1 MCYVILKTYSQTLFS
16 DEHEELEENGVGG
29 PLSFDQLAQL
39 FDLDHFGIIQIS
51 SSNVSLPKLGKMRRV
66 SFEDLEHAFEKMEKQ
81 FSVYNFMSDTSEI
94 EGVRFDE
101 KDSSRNFTEVDA
113 IQVTESAADEWDDD
127 YYDYDYVV
135 PNSTFKKYLYRNVSE
150 KHLDIDSEATDIPIE
165 ELNYEH
171 KINETTF
178 IKAQL
183 EKNDLSFEKNVESF
197 TPKEISLTTTQSY
210 DHSDLRTQSNSE
222 NEPDSTSKTSY
233 NLFGRE
239 YEFYDQL
246 IKEKTE
252 QTTYGSAY
260 EFLSKINNK
269 VAFDSQT
276 DTNIG
281 NEVTEENSLKNTSNV
296 HLILVTTETP
306 ELKNW
311 KRQILQEKIKLLR
324 LKQQLI
330 QHQVR
335 IVRLNPKTLI
345 LKSHKLELWK
355 KILI

>member
-150 KHLDIDSEATDIPIE
+150 KHFNHDSEAADNSTE
-165 ELNYEH
+165 ELNHAYE
-171 KINETTF
+171 INDTTL
-178 IKAQL
+178 IEAQL
-183 EKNDLSFEKNVESF
+183 EKNDLDFEDNVELF
-197 TPKEISLTTTQSY
+197 TPKGISHTSTYSY
-210 DHSDLRTQSNSE
+210 DHSDSTTQTKSE
-222 NEPDSTSKTSY
+222 NEAQSSSKTSY
-233 NLFGRE
+233 NLFGQK

-311 KRQILQEKIKLLR
+311 KRQILQEEIKLLR

-355 KILI
+355 IILI